1 MLYSVFTN
9 FITGGKIFMLGYGL
23 DPTIIVIIPALLLS
37 MWAQHKVQ
45 STFSE
50 YSRIPARGNVTA
62 DSVARMLLTLYGMAN
77 MPINHVSGNLT
88 DHYDPRNRTLNLS
101 DGVYGSNSIASIG
114 VAAHEVGH
122 AIQHHESYSPLIFRN
137 SIVPVVNI
145 CSTASMPLFFIGLLM
160 GNHMLVNIGIMLF
173 TGALVFHLVTL
184 PVEINASS
192 RALALL
198 EETHTLS
205 PNELAGAKKVLTA
218 AAWTYIAAAL
228 MALLQLVRLILI
240 SRSSRRN

>member
-1 MLYSVFTN
+1 
-9 FITGGKIFMLGYGL
+9 MLGYGL
-23 DPTIIVIIPALLLS
+23 DPTMILLIPAVLLS
-37 MWAQHKVQ
+37 MWAQSRVQ
-45 STFSE
+45 STFNH
-50 YSRIPARGNVTA
+50 YSQIAARGNVTA
-62 DSVARMLLTLYGMAN
+62 DSVARMLLTLYGMAS
-77 MPINHVSGNLT
+77 MPINHVAGNLT
-88 DHYDPRNRTLNLS
+88 DHYDPRNKTLNLS
-101 DGVYGSNSIASIG
+101 DGVYGNRSIASIG

-122 AIQHHESYSPLIFRN
+122 AIQHHEAYSPLIFRN

-145 CSTASMPLFFIGLLM
+145 CSSASMPLFLLGLLM
-160 GNHMLVNIGIMLF
+160 GNRLLVNIGIMLF

-198 EETHTLS
+198 EQTHTLDRE
-205 PNELAGAKKVLTA
+205 ELAGAKKVLTA

-228 MALLQLVRLILI
+228 MSVLQLLRLILI